1 MVPGAQYSATHG
13 RRRDQ
18 GARHK
23 RDPDPRHLCLH
34 DAERASRKVVFY
46 DRNVSCDLIPL
57 SNEARGSSATPR
69 LGLVVEVVIPA
80 GPSLVKGKLRP
91 WAPLQKG
98 TQLQCDAAFSRLV
111 LTLVY
116 P

>member
-1 MVPGAQYSATHG
+1 MFARCGATVAKS
-13 RRRDQ
+13 
-18 GARHK
+18 
-23 RDPDPRHLCLH
+23 CL
-34 DAERASRKVVFY
+34 Y
-46 DRNVSCDLIPL
+46 DRKAACDLICP
-57 SNEARGSSATPR
+57 NNVARGSSAAPR

-98 TQLQCDAAFSRLV
+98 TQLQCEAAFSRLV
-111 LTLVY
+111 LTLVD